1 MVYRFDQ
8 EWNGEVIAEAMSPS
22 PVSYGL
28 SRQSR
33 NVALLAK

>member
-1 MVYRFDQ
+1 VGGVYLKFAALSTLRSK
-8 EWNGEVIAEAMSPS
+8 V
-22 PVSYGL
+22 